1 MRFILFDWV
10 IFCFFFSL
18 VTWCFYLHQV
28 RVQLPLQDLGAGFVQ
43 DFIIIKST
51 RVWGYLTYFMRMT
64 LGCFRG
70 SLRHPKELLNYLG
83 SLDMLS
89 YMRSI
94 VEGMINFL
102 RSYYMVDFSSVQ
114 FSRSVVS
121 DSFRP
126 HESQHARPLSIT
138 NSRSSLRLTPIESVM
153 PSHPRSS
160 PSPPAPNPSQYQ
172 SLFQ

>member
-1 MRFILFDWV
+1 M
-10 IFCFFFSL
+10 
-18 VTWCFYLHQV
+18 T
-28 RVQLPLQDLGAGFVQ
+28 VQLPLQDLGAGFVQ

-64 LGCFRG
+64 LGCFKG
-70 SLRHPKELLNYLG
+70 PLRHSKELLNYLG
-83 SLDMLS
+83 SLDKLS
-89 YMRSI
+89 YMGSI

-102 RSYYMVDFSSVQ
+102 RSYYMVDFRSVQ

-138 NSRSSLRLTPIESVM
+138 NSRSSLRLTSIESVM
-153 PSHPRSS
+153 PSSHLILCHPFLLLS
-160 PSPPAPNPSQYQ
+160 PIPPSIRVFSNESTLHMRWPK
-172 SLFQ
+172 